1 MRKLALLL
9 VAAALSACQPQAP
22 DGAPAQAPA
31 DAPPPTPDAP
41 PVAGPFGEDIDLR
54 GTEPFWGV
62 QIRQAG
68 LTLTRPDQ
76 DPVMANNPGPKVEGG
91 KAVWTAQTDQG
102 PMTITL
108 ETATCSDG
116 MSDLT
121 YPYTAT
127 VVFAGQTLKGCGLK
141 ALPMATGN

>member
-1 MRKLALLL
+1 MRTLALLL

-22 DGAPAQAPA
+22 DGAPAPPPA
-31 DAPPPTPDAP
+31 DAPGGAPTT
-41 PVAGPFGEDIDLR
+41 GPFSEDIDLR

-76 DPVMANNPGPKVEGG
+76 EPVMAANPGAKVDGG
-91 KAVWTAQTDQG
+91 AAVWTVATDQG
-102 PMTITL
+102 EMVLTV
-108 ETATCSDG
+108 ETRTCSDG
-116 MSDLT
+116 MSDLA

-127 VVFAGQTLKGCGLK
+127 VVFAGQTLKGCGMK
-141 ALPMATGN
+141 AMPTAAGN